1 MPTLE
6 CLPQLNSWRLDV
18 EDADEL
24 MLVGQA
30 DGEPVA
36 GRVSNLD
43 PDRGLAA
50 LKDGRRF
57 VLGDPDPALGGA
69 DPFGLPAGAERRRLE
84 RLRAALQRIEAGD
97 LPTEPELANAPQL
110 DCWVVAIIRG
120 FEPVLVGKVHG
131 HPRIVDGHAMASS
144 PLVWISDDRR
154 IARTVS
160 RWYRLG
166 RPLLVAPAAERLG
179 ETSC

>member
-6 CLPQLNSWRLDV
+6 CLPRLDSWRIDV
-18 EDADEL
+18 DDADEV

-57 VLGDPDPALGGA
+57 VLGDPDPALGRA
-69 DPFGLPAGAERRRLE
+69 DPFSLPAGAERRRLE
-84 RLRAALQRIEAGD
+84 RLRTALQRIGVGD

-110 DCWVVAIIRG
+110 DSWVVAIRG
-120 FEPVLVGKVHG
+120 FAPVLVGKVHG

-166 RPLLVAPAAERLG
+166 RPLLRAPTHEPLG